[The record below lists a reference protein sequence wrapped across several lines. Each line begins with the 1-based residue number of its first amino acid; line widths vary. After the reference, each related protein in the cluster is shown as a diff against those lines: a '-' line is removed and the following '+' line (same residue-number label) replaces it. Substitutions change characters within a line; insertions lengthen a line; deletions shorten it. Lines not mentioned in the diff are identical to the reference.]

1 MEENNKSSRRSFL
14 KSSALVSGG
23 LLGSSLYACN
33 TSSPIQNKEEGVIH
47 FSLPSNLE
55 STNLKV
61 SGLLFSQIGYNL
73 GQTARVVI
81 RMPEKGFLPEDA
93 VCKLIP
99 NNKEKSY
106 QSKVNYWGELWKSH
120 WWVIEFTDITEEGEW
135 QIEIAVNGAVLFRN
149 EGFRVAKNILW
160 KNTYEWSSVDMLE
173 RRKHFSKV
181 GGWQDAGTLWVE
193 CPAQSAAIISLCDL
207 VKNENKLLDDTFL
220 KRVYEQITIGSDY
233 LVKTQEQA
241 KKNGHAAGAMCHD
254 LLEQEK
260 YVLANDTVKA
270 VVALYKSVLAL
281 PSTFSAQKAT
291 YKAAADLGL
300 QWLLTK
306 ARPSGDTGFNWK
318 QRGLSKDVA
327 IPKGEW
333 LTRDLISLCWAA
345 LEGFKN
351 GNITHKEVCIDFATK
366 IIQRQFTKEN
376 KEQTY
381 YGHFKEF
388 DSLPHSQS
396 LWVHGVEKTYGADVG
411 GIFPNYILSFFE
423 MLDLWPE
430 HKDAPK
436 WKIALHNYAY
446 GFLIPTCKQ
455 NPFYIVPL
463 GVFGKEGPLWFTG
476 PFHGTNTIYGYTA
489 ALALKL
495 SKLFNEPM
503 LKEIAIGNLQWIAG
517 LNAGITKESLKAS
530 VVYSEDIPEDIALPS
545 SMICDI
551 GNRSAGTWFRTRG
564 VVCNGFSTGTQ
575 FVMDVDPIK
584 ENDGPFSF
592 TDEDWIPHSAAWL
605 SGLIELNKTNENNF

>member
-14 KSSALVSGG
+14 KSTALISGG
-23 LLGSSLYACN
+23 LIGSSLYACTN
-33 TSSPIQNKEEGVIH
+33 TDTTSLNKEKDIIH
-47 FSLPSNLE
+47 FSLPSGFKSDN
-55 STNLKV
+55 TKV

-73 GQTARVVI
+73 GETARIII
-81 RMPEKGFLPEDA
+81 RMPENKLLSKDA
-93 VCKLIP
+93 ICKLIP
-99 NNKEKSY
+99 SENEKKHES
-106 QSKVNYWGELWKSH
+106 NIEYWGELWKSH
-120 WWVIEFTDITEEGEW
+120 WWVIEFKNLKEEGEW
-135 QIEIAVNGAVLFRN
+135 AIEIANKGAVLFRN
-149 EGFRVAKNILW
+149 KGFKVAKNILW
-160 KNTYEWSSVDMLE
+160 ESTYEWSSVDMLE

-193 CPAQSAAIISLCDL
+193 GPAQSAAIISLCDL
-207 VKNENKLLDDTFL
+207 AKNENKLLDDTFL

-233 LVKTQEQA
+233 LVKTQERA
-241 KKNGHAAGAMCHD
+241 KKNGHATGAMCHD

-260 YVLANDTVKA
+260 YVLPNDTVKA
-270 VVALYKSVLAL
+270 VVALYKSALAL
-281 PSTFSAQKAT
+281 PTTFAVQKAT

-306 ARPSGDTGFNWK
+306 AKPSGDIGFNRR
-318 QRGLSKDVA
+318 QRGLSKDTV
-327 IPKGEW
+327 IPKDEW

-345 LEGFKN
+345 LESFKN
-351 GNITHKEVCIDFATK
+351 GNTAHKEVCIDFANK
-366 IIQRQFTKEN
+366 IIKRQFTEEN
-376 KEQTY
+376 REQTY

-396 LWVHGVEKTYGADVG
+396 LWIHGVEKTYGADVG

-423 MLDLWPE
+423 MLRLWPDDKE
-430 HKDAPK
+430 APQ
-436 WKIALHNYAY
+436 WKKALKNYAY

-489 ALALKL
+489 ALALRL
-495 SKLFNEPM
+495 SKLFNEPI

-517 LNAGITKESLKAS
+517 LNAGVTKENLKAS
-530 VVYSEDIPEDIALPS
+530 VVYSEDIPEDLALPS

-575 FVMDVDPIK
+575 FVMDVDPTK

-592 TDEDWIPHSAAWL
+592 TDEDWIPHSAAWIT
-605 SGLIELNKTNENNF
+605 GLIELTKLT